1 MAQHSV
7 LVDMAERL
15 RAALADAAQ
24 DTTDRSASIVGLQR
38 LSGGANM
45 ETWSFD
51 LVTAGATEP
60 LILRRLPGGAGTWK
74 MHSEQ
79 TVGELSLADE
89 AELITIAGR
98 HGVPV
103 PAVRLVLRG
112 EHALGQGYIMSRE
125 QGEALPFRLL
135 ADERYR
141 SAREQLAFQCGQTL
155 GRIHQIPLAVLPTG
169 LADHSGA
176 LLFQRAQLFLDTH
189 GNGSPVLQLGLNW
202 LRDNPRRNPL
212 RTLVHGDFRNG
223 NLLVDDNGLVAVLDW
238 ELAHLGDPVQDL
250 GYITRQRV
258 ALWRG
263 ATGRRLWRVR
273 RPAGWLC
280 VRHWPHAID
289 AGHPLLAGACGP
301 VLGHGVPADAGD
313 VPQWPRCQPGAGCGR
328 AAPVGGRDRSVG
340 IAGRR
345 ICVSGT
351 EGVEL
356 LEAVRQF
363 LRQEVLPE
371 LDGFK
376 AYNTRVAAN
385 ALGIVA
391 REMAMGAGLAEL
403 DAQIAATLGLDA
415 SAGAIPQQIA
425 LALRDGTLVAD
436 ERVLSYLKQRTLL
449 SIAIDNPKY
458 SGLQQARALFG

>member
-1 MAQHSV
+1 MAQDSM

-15 RAALADAAQ
+15 RVALADAAQ
-24 DTTDRSASIVGLQR
+24 DTTDWSASIVGLQR

-60 LILRRLPGGAGTWK
+60 LILRRLPGAAAALDSTA
-74 MHSEQ
+74 EYA
-79 TVGELSLADE
+79 VGELSLADE
-89 AELITIAGR
+89 AVLITIAAR

-135 ADERYR
+135 VDERYR

-202 LRDNPRRNPL
+202 LRENPRRNAL

-238 ELAHLGDPVQDL
+238 ELAHLGDPVQDM
-250 GYITRQRV
+250 GYITANVWRFGAVQPV
-258 ALWRG
+258 GGFGEYADLLAGYASVTGHMPEMQDIHYWQVHAALSWGMVCLLMQEMYRSG
-263 ATGRRLWRVR
+263 RDASLERAAVGRRLSE
-273 RPAGWLC
+273 AE
-280 VRHWPHAID
+280 ID
-289 AGHPLLAGACGP
+289 LL
-301 VLGHGVPADAGD
+301 V
-313 VPQWPRCQPGAGCGR
+313 
-328 AAPVGGRDRSVG
+328 
-340 IAGRR
+340 
-345 ICVSGT
+345 
-351 EGVEL
+351 L
-356 LEAVRQF
+356 LEGEFA
-363 LRQEVLPE
+363 
-371 LDGFK
+371 
-376 AYNTRVAAN
+376 
-385 ALGIVA
+385 
-391 REMAMGAGLAEL
+391 
-403 DAQIAATLGLDA
+403 
-415 SAGAIPQQIA
+415 
-425 LALRDGTLVAD
+425 
-436 ERVLSYLKQRTLL
+436 
-449 SIAIDNPKY
+449 
-458 SGLQQARALFG
+458 